1 MAKYKLLFIFSL
13 AVFIA
18 SCSSTPEL
26 KELKIQ
32 ENDECSLSSPSQMA
46 TATDSCIC
54 IVDRSRS
61 YKIDTRSGMIESVSI
76 DEVSHNFAQF
86 LSQISGQPLTDS
98 TPIQPLALLGYGDKC
113 SDALYAYALPVIDST
128 GYSIL
133 PATVFHN
140 GKDFKILFDDKGGI
154 AMNIPQGNFSY
165 YLSDSIVITNCASQH
180 ENAQKP
186 DNIPSLM
193 LFVKQKSNEFVL
205 QKNIDLPR
213 RESENMAAESNV
225 MNPIYTYISQPQFCA
240 FGGKVYAS
248 QAGSVFEIAKD
259 GTVTKITESSRTIY
273 AFKVD
278 DKAIT
283 TVEGNEGNFN
293 KFVEYDLDGKLKDE
307 QDLPIPAECKCKC
320 AKFIDGKLYMI
331 YLKGQNFFLATI

>member
-1 MAKYKLLFIFSL
+1 MKQIFIPLIVL
-13 AVFIA
+13 AFCLA

-32 ENDECSLSSPSQMA
+32 ENDECTLSSPSQIA
-46 TATDSCIC
+46 KAKDSTIC
-54 IVDRSRS
+54 IVDRTRT
-61 YKIDTRSGMIESVSI
+61 YCIDSRSGMIESVSI
-76 DEVSHNFAQF
+76 DEVSHSFAQF

-98 TPIQPLALLGYGDKC
+98 TPIQPLTLLGYGANNR
-113 SDALYAYALPVIDST
+113 DALYAYPLPVIDST

-154 AMNIPQGNFSY
+154 ATNIPQGNFSY
-165 YLSDSIVITNCASQH
+165 YLSDSIIITNCASQH
-180 ENAQKP
+180 ESAQKP

-205 QKNIDLPR
+205 QKTIDLPR

-225 MNPIYTYISQPQFCA
+225 MNPIYTYVSQPQFCA

-248 QAGSVFEIAKD
+248 MAGSVFEIAKD
-259 GTVTKITESSRTIY
+259 GTATKITESARTIY
-273 AFKVD
+273 AFMVD

-283 TVEGNEGNFN
+283 TVEGSEGNFS
-293 KFVEYDLDGKLKDE
+293 KIVKYKLDGEQKDE
-307 QDLPIPAECKCKC
+307 TDLPISAESKCKC
-320 AKFIDGKLYMI
+320 CKFIDGKLYMI

>member
-1 MAKYKLLFIFSL
+1 MKPIFIPLLAL
-13 AVFIA
+13 ALFLA
-18 SCSSTPEL
+18 SCNGTPEL

-32 ENDECSLSSPSQMA
+32 ENDECTLSSPSQIA
-46 TATDSCIC
+46 KAKDSTIC
-54 IVDRSRS
+54 IVDRART
-61 YKIDTRSGMIESVSI
+61 YCIDSRSGMIESVSI
-76 DEVSHNFAQF
+76 DEVSHSFAQF

-98 TPIQPLALLGYGDKC
+98 TPIQPLALLGYGD
-113 SDALYAYALPVIDST
+113 SNRDALYAYPLPVIDST

-140 GKDFKILFDDKGGI
+140 GKDFKILFGENGSV
-154 AMNIPQGNFSY
+154 AVNIPQGNFYY
-165 YLSDSIVITNCASQH
+165 YLSDSIIITNCASQH
-180 ENAQKP
+180 ESAQKP

-205 QKNIDLPR
+205 QKTIDLPR

-225 MNPIYTYISQPQFCA
+225 MNPIYTYVSQPQFCA

-248 QAGSVFEIAKD
+248 MAGSVFEIAKD
-259 GTVTKITESSRTIY
+259 GTATKITESSRSIY
-273 AFKVD
+273 AFMVD

-283 TVEGNEGNFN
+283 TVEGSEGNFSKIVKYN
-293 KFVEYDLDGKLKDE
+293 LDGEQKDE
-307 QDLPIPAECKCKC
+307 TDLPISAECKCKC
-320 AKFIDGKLYMI
+320 CKFIDGKLYMI